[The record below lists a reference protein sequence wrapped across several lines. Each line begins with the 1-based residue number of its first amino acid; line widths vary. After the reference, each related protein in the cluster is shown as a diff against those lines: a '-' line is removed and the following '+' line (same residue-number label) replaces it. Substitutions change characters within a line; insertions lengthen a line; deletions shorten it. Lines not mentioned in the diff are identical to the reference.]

1 MGVLDLLQPA
11 PPQPTEPSEIAR
23 QVHEAV
29 ARGFKTIPRAWGNRD
44 VDALESLVSTDY
56 LARARAVIDD
66 QDAEFLVTLVE
77 DDRLR
82 EVAVERPEEGAATV
96 NAYLAF
102 VARNWMEDLRT
113 GDILSG
119 SEDTLRGL
127 VQRWTLVFEGR
138 NGWVVHRVRS
148 IWTGPAEP
156 IEERAFP
163 GLERGWYSRSKRP
176 GAWRRWNGTK
186 WKRPRQEGRAQAP
199 TRA

>member
-1 MGVLDLLQPA
+1 VSVLDLLQPA
-11 PPQPTEPSEIAR
+11 PQRPTDSVEIAR

-29 ARGFKTIPRAWGNRD
+29 SEAFSEIPRAWSNRD
-44 VDALESLVSTDY
+44 ADALDGIVSTDY
-56 LARARAVIDD
+56 QARARAVIDG
-66 QDAEFLVTLVE
+66 QDREFQVTRVE

-82 EVAVERPEEGAATV
+82 EVAVERPSDGATSV

-102 VARNWMEDLRT
+102 VARNWLEDLRT
-113 GDILSG
+113 GEVLSG

-186 WKRPRQEGRAQAP
+186 WKRPRQEGRVQAP
-199 TRA
+199 ARA